1 MIQSTVF
8 RKGID
13 VQVKICGI
21 TNNEDARAA
30 VDAGADAIG
39 LIFYQGSARCIDER
53 RAAKIVAQLPPYTS
67 INALFVN
74 PTEAE
79 VWKVLSTVDVSQ
91 IQFHG
96 EESSSFCERFGRPYI
111 KSIPVVDTIGMRS
124 LVAEHTNARA
134 YLFDT
139 YVPGEHGGTGKT
151 FDWTKMP
158 QKNIGHRI
166 LAGGLDTE
174 NVAKAIKIARPDA
187 VDVSSG
193 VESQPRVKNH
203 DKLERF
209 IAAAKRAGRDLAL

>member
-1 MIQSTVF
+1 
-8 RKGID
+8 

-21 TNNEDARAA
+21 TNSEDARVA
-30 VDAGADAIG
+30 VEAGADAIG
-39 LIFYQGSARCIDER
+39 LIFYKGSKRCIDEQ
-53 RAAKIVAQLPPYTS
+53 RAGDIIAHVPPYTS

-79 VWKVLSTVDVSQ
+79 VRKVLSTVAVSQ

-96 EESSSFCERFGRPYI
+96 EESSAFCEQFDRPYV
-111 KSIPVVDTIGMRS
+111 KSIPVVDAARMKVLI
-124 LVAEHTNARA
+124 ADHANARA

-139 YVPGEHGGTGKT
+139 HVPGEHGGTGKT

-158 QKNIGHRI
+158 EKNIGHRI

-174 NVAKAIKIARPDA
+174 NVAKAIRIARPDA

-193 VESQPRVKNH
+193 VESQPGIKNH
-203 DKLERF
+203 ETLERF
-209 IAAAKRAGRDLAL
+209 IAAAKLAGRDLAL

>member
-1 MIQSTVF
+1 M
-8 RKGID
+8 
-13 VQVKICGI
+13 QVKICGI
-21 TNNEDARAA
+21 TNSEDARAA

-39 LIFYQGSARCIDER
+39 LIFYQGSKRCIDER
-53 RAAKIVAQLPPYTS
+53 LAAEIVSLLPPYTS

-79 VWKVLSTVDVSQ
+79 VRKVLSTVDVSQ

-96 EESSSFCERFGRPYI
+96 EEPPAFCEDFGRPYV
-111 KSIPVVDTIGMRS
+111 KSIPVVDTTRMRA
-124 LVAEHTNARA
+124 LVADHTNARA

-139 YVPGEHGGTGKT
+139 HVPGEHGGTGKT

-158 QKNIGHRI
+158 EKNIGHRI

-174 NVAKAIKIARPDA
+174 NVAKAIRIAGPDA

-193 VESQPRVKNH
+193 VESQPGIKH
-203 DKLERF
+203 HETLERF
-209 IAAAKRAGRDLAL
+209 IAAAKLAGRDLAL

>member
-1 MIQSTVF
+1 M
-8 RKGID
+8 
-13 VQVKICGI
+13 QVKICGI
-21 TNNEDARAA
+21 TNSEDARAA

-39 LIFYQGSARCIDER
+39 LIFYQGSKRCIDER
-53 RAAKIVAQLPPYTS
+53 LAAEIVSLLPPYTS

-79 VWKVLSTVDVSQ
+79 VRKVLSTVDVSQ

-96 EESSSFCERFGRPYI
+96 EEPPAFCEDFGRPYV
-111 KSIPVVDTIGMRS
+111 KSIPVVDTTRMHA
-124 LVAEHTNARA
+124 LVADHTNARA

-139 YVPGEHGGTGKT
+139 HVPGEHGGTGKT

-158 QKNIGHRI
+158 EKNIGHRI

-174 NVAKAIKIARPDA
+174 NVAKAIRIAEPDA

-193 VESQPRVKNH
+193 VESQPGIKNH
-203 DKLERF
+203 ETLKRF
-209 IAAAKRAGRDLAL
+209 IAAAKQAGKDLAL

>member
-1 MIQSTVF
+1 M
-8 RKGID
+8 
-13 VQVKICGI
+13 QVKICGI
-21 TNNEDARAA
+21 TNSEDARAA

-39 LIFYQGSARCIDER
+39 LIFYQGSKRCIDER
-53 RAAKIVAQLPPYTS
+53 LAAEIVALLPPYTS

-79 VWKVLSTVDVSQ
+79 VRKVLSTVDVSQ

-96 EESSSFCERFGRPYI
+96 EEPPAFCEDFGRPYV
-111 KSIPVVDTIGMRS
+111 KSIPVVDTTRMRA
-124 LVAEHTNARA
+124 LVADHTNARA

-139 YVPGEHGGTGKT
+139 HVPGEHGGTGKT

-158 QKNIGHRI
+158 EKNIGHRI

-174 NVAKAIKIARPDA
+174 NVAKAIRIAGPDA

-193 VESQPRVKNH
+193 VESQPGIKNH
-203 DKLERF
+203 ETLKRF
-209 IAAAKRAGRDLAL
+209 IAAAKQAGKDLAL